1 MACRVPFSTY
11 NLLFQA
17 CFLHNENIN
26 STQGFFSSLTNQ
38 NSSVYGKPFCRFPH
52 YFLARLLGIWALPG
66 TKLIFTSIYSD
77 VLIHSHH
84 AYSPSI
90 TQSQCINCPNF
101 YRPPGQTPYFCRFL
115 CGKQP
120 VCTVANPGRSSL
132 GLLHEVFVCNNLA
145 CQVPIRNKS
154 CWEDTGEALLHLLSQ

>member
-26 STQGFFSSLTNQ
+26 STQCFFSSLTNQ

-77 VLIHSHH
+77 VLIHGHH

-90 TQSQCINCPNF
+90 TQSQCINCSTF
-101 YRPPGQTPYFCRFL
+101 YRPQV
-115 CGKQP
+115 K
-120 VCTVANPGRSSL
+120 
-132 GLLHEVFVCNNLA
+132 LLISVGFYVENNLCVLLQTQEGLHQGYFTRFSCA
-145 CQVPIRNKS
+145 TIWPAKCQ
-154 CWEDTGEALLHLLSQ
+154 